1 METKTT
7 RNTQDQEKL
16 IEYICAEIMD
26 KATVADALDS
36 IPIKIFLQL
45 VENQAKVKAKKVVEE
60 MPDDEFGKLVAQ
72 VKASTAGS

>member
-1 METKTT
+1 METKTS
-7 RNTQDQEKL
+7 RNAQDQEKL

-60 MPDDEFGKLVAQ
+60 MPDDEFDKLVAQ
-72 VKASTAGS
+72 VKASNAGS

>member
-1 METKTT
+1 
-7 RNTQDQEKL
+7 
-16 IEYICAEIMD
+16 MD

-60 MPDDEFGKLVAQ
+60 MPDDEFDKLVAQ

>member
-1 METKTT
+1 METKTS
-7 RNTQDQEKL
+7 RNAQDQEKL

-60 MPDDEFGKLVAQ
+60 MPDDEFDKLVAQ